1 QGDQAR
7 FPEPRGR
14 LRRDLQ
20 GHVQEAAHRAVPRA
34 AEDHRSALPRTAPAQ
49 PSSGRPGE
57 VRRLRVVCL
66 GLSRRRDL
74 RGGRGQHRGGAL
86 LAGRAVRPRLPD
98 QLRPLHPVRPVH
110 RGVPHARA
118 HDDQRVRTGRLQ
130 PRQPHLHQGA
140 AARRP
145 GGGHGGQPARHVPGH
160 RRTGLLPGPGDRGR
174 ARHGAP
180 GRPLEGGGRP
190 GGRLHVRPGRTGVGA
205 GDRPMTQLAAY
216 TTSTGEA
223 VQFWI
228 LGTIAVIGALCT
240 VFMKRAVH
248 SALCLAGTMII
259 LAVFYLANGAYF
271 LGVVQIVVYTGA
283 VMMLFLFVVMLV
295 GVTAADSLKETIKGQ
310 RWLALLCMAG
320 FGILLIGGIGNA
332 SLTEFNGIGA
342 ANAGGNVE
350 GIAALLFTRYVFA
363 FEITG
368 ALLITAAVGA
378 MVLTHRE
385 RTERA
390 RTQRELAEQ
399 RVREGT
405 YLPPLPAP
413 GVYARHNAVD
423 IAGLLPDGT
432 PSDLTVSATLRERG
446 QIRDV
451 SQEAMNDLRA
461 LEQRA
466 EERLGRTAI
475 ETAPSKGTEEGQK

>member
-1 QGDQAR
+1 M
-7 FPEPRGR
+7 
-14 LRRDLQ
+14 
-20 GHVQEAAHRAVPRA
+20 
-34 AEDHRSALPRTAPAQ
+34 TA
-49 PSSGRPGE
+49 
-57 VRRLRVVCL
+57 
-66 GLSRRRDL
+66 
-74 RGGRGQHRGGAL
+74 
-86 LAGRAVRPRLPD
+86 
-98 QLRPLHPVRPVH
+98 
-110 RGVPHARA
+110 
-118 HDDQRVRTGRLQ
+118 
-130 PRQPHLHQGA
+130 
-140 AARRP
+140 
-145 GGGHGGQPARHVPGH
+145 
-160 RRTGLLPGPGDRGR
+160 
-174 ARHGAP
+174 
-180 GRPLEGGGRP
+180 
-190 GGRLHVRPGRTGVGA
+190 
-205 GDRPMTQLAAY
+205 QLAAY
-216 TTSTGEA
+216 STSTGEA

-240 VFMKRAVH
+240 ILMKRAVH

-283 VMMLFLFVVMLV
+283 IMMLFLFVVMLV

-310 RWLALLCMAG
+310 RWLALLCGLG
-320 FGILLIGGIGNA
+320 FGVLLIAGIGNA
-332 SLTEFNGIGA
+332 SLSEFNGIGQ

-390 RTQRELAEQ
+390 KTQRELSEE
-399 RVREGT
+399 RVREGKQ
-405 YLPPLPAP
+405 LPPLPAP

-432 PSDLTVSATLRERG
+432 PSDLTVSKTLRERG

-451 SQEAMNDLRA
+451 SQEALNDLRA

-466 EERLGRTAI
+466 EERLERKAI
-475 ETAPSKGTEEGQK
+475 EPTTFKRPEEASK